1 MVKEQL
7 KYNYSTTPF
16 TDYVVYSGNLND
28 IDITHKTLI
37 NTINQYSYCI
47 AQIDAGFKLA
57 LKSSDILLPDGVA
70 IVAAVK
76 LFTGQKIK
84 KIAGADIH
92 KYLLDELNARGG
104 SCFYLGSAERTL
116 TRITERL
123 GNEYPNIRFGTYS
136 PPYKPVFTEEDN
148 QQMIAAVNTFKPDVL
163 FVGMTAPKQEKWAFA
178 QKQYLD
184 AQIICSIGAVFDFF
198 AGTVERPSNFWIN
211 LGLEWFI
218 RLLKEPKRMARRYLY
233 YGPVFVYQMLK
244 YKIKGGQK

>member
-92 KYLLDELNARGG
+92 KYLLDG
-104 SCFYLGSAERTL
+104 AEA
-116 TRITERL
+116 
-123 GNEYPNIRFGTYS
+123 
-136 PPYKPVFTEEDN
+136 VFT
-148 QQMIAAVNTFKPDVL
+148 
-163 FVGMTAPKQEKWAFA
+163 
-178 QKQYLD
+178 LD
-184 AQIICSIGAVFDFF
+184 
-198 AGTVERPSNFWIN
+198 RPSV
-211 LGLEWFI
+211 L
-218 RLLKEPKRMARRYLY
+218 
-233 YGPVFVYQMLK
+233 
-244 YKIKGGQK
+244 